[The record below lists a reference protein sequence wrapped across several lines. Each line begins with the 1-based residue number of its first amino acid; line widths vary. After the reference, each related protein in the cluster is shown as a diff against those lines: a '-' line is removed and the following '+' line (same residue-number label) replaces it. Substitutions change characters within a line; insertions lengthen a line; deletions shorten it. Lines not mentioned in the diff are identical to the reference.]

1 MKPERLE
8 LEPLTAEAFA
18 PFGEVIQRQGVNPEI
33 INYGRTQKFADLARI
48 DTADGSGETTVHLY
62 RSQPVVLPF
71 QIERMERHPL
81 GSQAFMPLHQ
91 QPFPVIVAPPG
102 DDPKVQAIRGFISNG
117 EQGINL
123 HKGVWHHY
131 LISLT
136 GTCDYLVID
145 RKGPHN
151 NCQEWVLD
159 RPLVCGASLEASG
172 GLYR

>member
-1 MKPERLE
+1 MNSDHLV

-18 PFGEVIQRQGVNPEI
+18 PFGEVIQRQGVTPEL
-33 INYGRTQKFADLARI
+33 INYGQTQKFANLARI
-48 DTADGSGETTVHLY
+48 DTGDGGGKTTVHLY
-62 RSQPVVLPF
+62 RSQAVTLPF
-71 QIERMERHPL
+71 LIERMERHPL

-102 DDPKVQAIRGFISNG
+102 DDPEIQAIRGFISNG

-131 LISLT
+131 QVSLSRI
-136 GTCDYLVID
+136 CDYLVID

-151 NCQEWVLD
+151 NCEEWVLK
-159 RPLVCGASLEASG
+159 RPLVCSKPVVPPL
-172 GLYR
+172 R

>member
-1 MKPERLE
+1 MNSEHLV

-18 PFGEVIQRQGVNPEI
+18 PFGEVIQRQGVSPEI

-48 DTADGSGETTVHLY
+48 DTAVEGGETTVHLY
-62 RSQPVVLPF
+62 RSEAVMLPF

-81 GSQAFMPLHQ
+81 GSQAFMPLHE

-102 DDPKVQAIRGFISNG
+102 DDPEIQAIRGFITNG

-131 LISLT
+131 QVSLA
-136 GTCDYLVID
+136 GICDYLVID
-145 RKGPHN
+145 RAGLQN
-151 NCQEWVLD
+151 NCEEWVLKQP
-159 RPLVCGASLEASG
+159 RSIYAG
-172 GLYR
+172 

>member
-1 MKPERLE
+1 VNSDHLV

-18 PFGEVIQRQGVNPEI
+18 PFGDVIQRKGVSPEI
-33 INYGRTQKFADLARI
+33 INYGQTQKFADLARI
-48 DTADGSGETTVHLY
+48 DTGEEGGETTVHLY
-62 RSQPVVLPF
+62 RSQAVALPF
-71 QIERMERHPL
+71 LIERMERHPL

-102 DDPKVQAIRGFISNG
+102 DDPDIRSIRGFISNG

-131 LISLT
+131 QVSLA

-151 NCQEWVLD
+151 NCQEWVFD
-159 RPLVCGASLEASG
+159 RPLLCTKLIAV
-172 GLYR
+172 

>member
-1 MKPERLE
+1 MNSDHLV

-18 PFGEVIQRQGVNPEI
+18 PFGEVIQRQGVIPEN
-33 INYGRTQKFADLARI
+33 INYGQTQKYVDLARI
-48 DTADGSGETTVHLY
+48 DIAEGGGETTVHLY
-62 RSQPVVLPF
+62 RSRPVTLPF
-71 QIERMERHPL
+71 LIERMERHPL

-102 DDPKVQAIRGFISNG
+102 DDPEIRSIRGFISNG

-131 LISLT
+131 QISLD

-145 RKGPHN
+145 RTGPHN
-151 NCQEWVLD
+151 NCEEWVLD
-159 RPLVCGASLEASG
+159 WHRRIFAS
-172 GLYR
+172 